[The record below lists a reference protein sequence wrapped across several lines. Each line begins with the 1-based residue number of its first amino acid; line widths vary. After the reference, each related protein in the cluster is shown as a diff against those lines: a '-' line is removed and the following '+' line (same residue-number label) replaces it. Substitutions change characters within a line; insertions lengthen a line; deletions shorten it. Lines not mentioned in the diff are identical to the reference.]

1 VLHHIEKYHDLRDK
15 PIMDRKNFNRDSKK
29 LRVWQDATALDVLA
43 CKIFTNFPFKLKKV
57 ASNSS
62 YAFLTII
69 PCRRHKTSVVKSY
82 MFSICYRN
90 SETLIIII
98 FSRILS

>member
-69 PCRRHKTSVVKSY
+69 PSFHYS
-82 MFSICYRN
+82 M
-90 SETLIIII
+90 
-98 FSRILS
+98 